1 MILKC
6 CNIGVMRIGSHF
18 HERSNPPRLSVSTR
32 HILTFS
38 FLIAAI
44 AARPAAGQSPQP
56 APQQTEQSEEPEANP
71 GRPTVSNPATLTP
84 VGYLQFETGTLG
96 ATNSPEF
103 STRYEFN
110 EVIKLAVTRRL
121 EFIEASAPA
130 VHYTANGISANG
142 VAEVFLGVQIV
153 LLPGEGA
160 KPTLSASYTRRVY
173 NGSAPDLDVG
183 SPLNSSVLY
192 ASADVKGFHYD
203 ANAVFNE
210 VLEGP
215 VRRLQFG
222 QTLSISHPLGKG
234 FGLSGELWHF
244 TQPFLRGNAIGNL
257 WAASY
262 TARKNLVFDAGFEKG
277 LTGTSTHWEA
287 FAGLTYLLPHR
298 LWHK

>member
-1 MILKC
+1 
-6 CNIGVMRIGSHF
+6 MRRGARFALIVA
-18 HERSNPPRLSVSTR
+18 L
-32 HILTFS
+32 LT
-38 FLIAAI
+38 ATI
-44 AARPAAGQSPQP
+44 AARPAAGQSQP
-56 APQQTEQSEEPEANP
+56 PATQQDAQTDEPEANP

-96 ATNSPEF
+96 ATSSPEF
-103 STRYEFN
+103 STYYEFN
-110 EVIKLAVTRRL
+110 EVIKLAVSRRL

-130 VHYTANGISANG
+130 SHSTLAGISANNAG
-142 VAEVFLGVQIV
+142 DVFLGALVV

-160 KPTLSASYTRRVY
+160 KPTVSASYTRRVY
-173 NGSAPDLDVG
+173 SGAAPDLDVG
-183 SPLNSSVLY
+183 SPLNSSIFY

-203 ANAVFNE
+203 ANFVFNE

-234 FGLSGELWHF
+234 FGLSGEIWRF
-244 TQPFLRGNAIGNL
+244 SQPFLHGNAVGNL
-257 WAASY
+257 WATSY
-262 TARKNLVFDAGFEKG
+262 AARKNLVFDAGFEKG

-298 LWHK
+298 LWGR